1 MAKSDD
7 GKSEREKIEAHYK
20 KKYKK
25 SQLSTYERIDYLKM
39 ARMDL
44 WPLKGFFQ
52 SIERLLFGRRHDWIL
67 KVRGREP
74 QILHLGPSASVA
86 GSEDVENERKLPQET
101 ITKIEDFQELVTAA
115 LKSCDLKKYGKDGD
129 VELKPAEFLP
139 WYQRKGFLVPDG
151 LIDAMEAGHIKESA
165 VLLEDMREAFL
176 WDKPPP
182 VRKKTGQP
190 APTTGRAKTV
200 ALKREARKI
209 YDKLVKKDKPFTYKD
224 ILNHRDW
231 PDALEDS
238 WYNRDELIPK
248 KRVQNWLGEFRNPR

>member
-1 MAKSDD
+1 MA
-7 GKSEREKIEAHYK
+7 KSEREKIEAHYK
-20 KKYKK
+20 KKYKE

-129 VELKPAEFLP
+129 VELKPQEFLP
-139 WYQRKGFLVPDG
+139 WYRKKGFVVPDG
-151 LIDAMEAGHIKESA
+151 LIDAMAEGNKDEAE
-165 VLLEDMREAFL
+165 VLLKAMREAFL
-176 WDKPPP
+176 WDKPPRTRRNSGP
-182 VRKKTGQP
+182 P
-190 APTTGRAKTV
+190 AATTDRAKFA
-200 ALKREARKI
+200 ALKIEARKI
-209 YDKLVKKDKPFTYKD
+209 YDKLVKKEKPFTRRD
-224 ILNHRDW
+224 ILNHTDW
-231 PDALEDS
+231 PVAL
-238 WYNRDELIPK
+238 RELKFKEGFIHDGP
-248 KRVQNWLGEFRNPR
+248 QFR